1 MSTVFFI
8 FFIKYDES
16 DRFISIVFRKY
27 ICYNKSGQFINSFEY
42 GENML
47 RIRKGINQDT
57 IQEWNRSLLL
67 KELRKKGIC
76 SRAHLAKLSELKQ
89 ATVTNIMKDFIDWEL
104 VAETGLLSGNK
115 GRRSI
120 GLTINRE
127 KYRVFGLQI
136 SRKFYKI
143 GVFDLAGHQ
152 LDTVIKDIPKHPDVS
167 SVLRNMCTVIHDFE
181 KTYAGYSFLALGVA
195 LPGPFISSKNRIA
208 LLVGGEEWAG
218 INIKEDLEKEL
229 DFPVFLEHDANAGA
243 FTHMW
248 RLKDAYQHQVL
259 VYISVGPGIGA
270 GIIMD
275 NKIYT
280 GALGIAGEIGHT
292 SIDVNGRHCS
302 CGNRGCLDLY
312 ASTTA
317 LAEAVNAAYGRK
329 GDGQLTLQDIRQ
341 MLQKKDEICLEH
353 FTDVCRYIGYCIVNM
368 INTIN
373 PDIIIIGDEIS
384 NMLPDLTQE
393 IIHAVVKER
402 ILPELHDSIS
412 ITVSRDEDNVILT
425 GAAIVAINA
434 IFENPETYMPKHR
447 TDASGIHP

>member
-1 MSTVFFI
+1 
-8 FFIKYDES
+8 
-16 DRFISIVFRKY
+16 
-27 ICYNKSGQFINSFEY
+27 
-42 GENML
+42 ML
-47 RIRKGINQDT
+47 MIRKGINQDT

-104 VAETGLLSGNK
+104 VTETGLLSGNK

-152 LDTVIKDIPKHPDVS
+152 LDMVTKEIPKHPDVS
-167 SVLRNMCTVIHDFE
+167 SVLRSMCAVIHDFE
-181 KTYAGYSFLALGVA
+181 KKYAGYSFLALGAA

-218 INIKEDLEKEL
+218 INIKDALEREL

-248 RLKDAYQHQVL
+248 RLKDTYQHQVL

-270 GIIMD
+270 GIIVD

-292 SIDVNGRHCS
+292 SIDVNGRRCS

-312 ASTTA
+312 ASTSA
-317 LAEAVNAAYGRK
+317 LIEDVSRACSRNEENP
-329 GDGQLTLQDIRQ
+329 LTLLDIRR
-341 MLQKKDEICLEH
+341 MIEEKDKICLEH
-353 FTDVCRYIGYCIVNM
+353 FTRVCRYLGYCIVNL

-384 NMLPDLTQE
+384 NVAPDLTQE
-393 IIHAVVKER
+393 IIHNVVKER
-402 ILPELHDSIS
+402 ILPELHDNIS
-412 ITVSRDEDNVILT
+412 ITVSRDEHNVILT
-425 GAAIVAINA
+425 GAAIVAIDA
-434 IFENPETYMPKHR
+434 IFENPEIYMPKRR
-447 TDASGIHP
+447 T